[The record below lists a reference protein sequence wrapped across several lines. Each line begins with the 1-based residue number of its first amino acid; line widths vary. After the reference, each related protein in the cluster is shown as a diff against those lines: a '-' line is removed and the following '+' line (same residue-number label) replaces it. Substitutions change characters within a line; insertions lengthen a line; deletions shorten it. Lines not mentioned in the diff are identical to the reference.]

1 MTMQGVVIGLE
12 ETSYTTPESET
23 VEVCASLL
31 QGQLERNAEVVLSTQ
46 DEEAI
51 GLLYIYSSYFKWLEV
66 SIQYYYRWRGLC
78 LNYCDPDIQ

>member
-12 ETSYTTPESET
+12 ETSYTTPESGT

-51 GLLYIYSSYFKWLEV
+51 GLLYIV
-66 SIQYYYRWRGLC
+66 NI
-78 LNYCDPDIQ
+78 LNG